1 MSKRVGVILAV
12 GHTLLFLFF
21 LLYLN
26 LAVDDG
32 QSRLL
37 WALWLPIDFPISLL
51 VPFILDAVPRD
62 SEFRGIIISYL
73 PHIIHGFWVL
83 FGGSVLAWAPALSF
97 LGSERAQGDERASE
111 IVAEFGNS

>member
-73 PHIIHGFWVL
+73 PHIIHGFLGAIWWFCIGL
-83 FGGSVLAWAPALSF
+83 GASF
-97 LGSERAQGDERASE
+97 IFSRVGAS
-111 IVAEFGNS
+111 SRR